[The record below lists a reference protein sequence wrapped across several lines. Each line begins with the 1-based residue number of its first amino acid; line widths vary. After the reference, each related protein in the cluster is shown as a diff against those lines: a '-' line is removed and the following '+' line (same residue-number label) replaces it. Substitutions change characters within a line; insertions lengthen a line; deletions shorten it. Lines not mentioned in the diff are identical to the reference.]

1 MKTKQLNR
9 INILPLGLQL
19 CFKTVWKILPK
30 FKNAQCNVEVTN
42 EKKSDVYDGSLK
54 NFEKNKN
61 KIISYIGN
69 YQQQRLTK
77 LTFQYSHKETSM
89 NRLSVGN

>member
-1 MKTKQLNR
+1 MWKSRTK
-9 INILPLGLQL
+9 
-19 CFKTVWKILPK
+19 
-30 FKNAQCNVEVTN
+30 
-42 EKKSDVYDGSLK
+42 KKSDVYDGSLK

-69 YQQQRLTK
+69 YQQQQLTK

>member
-42 EKKSDVYDGSLK
+42 EKKNPMFTTGRLK
-54 NFEKNKN
+54 TLR
-61 KIISYIGN
+61 KIKIK
-69 YQQQRLTK
+69 QFLT
-77 LTFQYSHKETSM
+77 LEIINS
-89 NRLSVGN
+89 ND